1 VTKNLFDF
9 AAGFLHSLIR
19 VSPIATMDAR
29 LTPREHQILTFLGV
43 GLTSK
48 EIAIRLNLSPATIAS
63 HRKKIC
69 SKLGIHSTAGLIRYA
84 LSDGRGEYQSRPA
97 PSRQG
102 NDE

>member
-1 VTKNLFDF
+1 MTKNSFDF
-9 AAGFLHSLIR
+9 SAGFLHSQIR
-19 VSPIATMDAR
+19 VSQLATMDAR
-29 LTPREHQILTFLGV
+29 LSLREHQILTFLGE

-48 EIAIRLNLSPATIAS
+48 EIAIRLNLSAATIAS

-69 SKLGIHSTAGLIRYA
+69 RKLGIHSTAGLIRYA

-97 PSRQG
+97 PSRKG